1 MCIFNDISLGKI
13 NDKSAL
19 VLVEMLNTDNLL
31 QDALGSEKSKI
42 STKEFIQYNNEWCKS
57 TNSELLAIILN
68 NIPIGTI
75 SLSHQNKEEQE
86 AQIGYW
92 IGSKYWRKGYTSIAF
107 YKILDYAKSK
117 KIKLITAEIKE
128 DNLASKRIW
137 EKNGAETELTGNR
150 FLVSIL
156 LKY

>member
-31 QDALGSEKSKI
+31 QDALGSKKSKI

-57 TNSELLAIILN
+57 TNSELFAIILN
-68 NIPIGTI
+68 NIPIGII
-75 SLSHQNKEEQE
+75 SLSHQNREEQK

-107 YKILDYAKSK
+107 HKMLDYAKNK
-117 KIKLITAEIKE
+117 EIKLITAEIKE

-137 EKNGAETELTGNR
+137 EKNGAETELIGNR